1 MEIVIDLKMIILL
14 VNALNKMSG
23 YAKYIKELVKKKR
36 VINCETIALPQ
47 TYGARKEKD
56 NVFKRVM

>member
-1 MEIVIDLKMIILL
+1 
-14 VNALNKMSG
+14 MSG

>member
-1 MEIVIDLKMIILL
+1 
-14 VNALNKMSG
+14 MSG

-47 TYGARKEKD
+47 TYGERKEKD

>member
-23 YAKYIKELVKKKR
+23 YAKYMNEFGINEKEDRLLR
-36 VINCETIALPQ
+36 NCTTA
-47 TYGARKEKD
+47 
-56 NVFKRVM
+56 NM